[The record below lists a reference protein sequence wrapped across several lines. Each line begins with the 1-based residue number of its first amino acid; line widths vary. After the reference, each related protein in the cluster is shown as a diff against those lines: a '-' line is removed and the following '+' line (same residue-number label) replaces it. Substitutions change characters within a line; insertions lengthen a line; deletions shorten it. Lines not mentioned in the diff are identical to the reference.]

1 MRFWMNK
8 NEQILNERVV
18 KKALSVINAI
28 YVYVC
33 VNV

>member
-1 MRFWMNK
+1 MNQ

-28 YVYVC
+28 CVC
-33 VNV
+33 VFVNV

>member
-1 MRFWMNK
+1 MRFWMNQ

-28 YVYVC
+28 CVC